1 MCDISGS
8 GCLVCFDIVMHL
20 FCTIKI
26 VTTAASGSFG
36 AVDTDGTDGLQTLL
50 KLANRFNST
59 VLTALMVLMVS
70 TWATDGY

>member
-8 GCLVCFDIVMHL
+8 GCLICFDIVMHL

-36 AVDTDGTDGLQTLL
+36 AVDTDGTDGT
-50 KLANRFNST
+50 ANAAKT
-59 VLTALMVLMVS
+59 GQWL
-70 TWATDGY
+70 